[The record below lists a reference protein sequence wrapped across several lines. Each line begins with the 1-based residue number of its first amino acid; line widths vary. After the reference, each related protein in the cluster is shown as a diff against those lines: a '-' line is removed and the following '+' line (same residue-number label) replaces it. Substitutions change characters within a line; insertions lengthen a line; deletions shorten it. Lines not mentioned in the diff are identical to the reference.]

1 MRETLL
7 ALAYPLIL
15 SASAVY
21 AGCSCWWRRRQRRR
35 GVLPSDVHPAFL
47 GLYRRVPGEEEA
59 LEARLMA
66 VKEAERVVRAAD
78 VRLGPLYERPVP
90 SSDSAV
96 VRLAEVIVE
105 AEHART
111 ITER

>member
-1 MRETLL
+1 MMAAVDLVVVLVAAGL
-7 ALAYPLIL
+7 AVI
-15 SASAVY
+15 VR
-21 AGCSCWWRRRQRRR
+21 CVRRRRQRR
-35 GVLPSDVHPAFL
+35 GVVPRDVGPFFL
-47 GLYRRVPGEEEA
+47 RRSRLWVEEELA
-59 LEARLMA
+59 ATSARLD
-66 VKEAERVVRAAD
+66 VIREAERVVRAAD